1 MAERGGGSLEGRKH
15 MQLRQ
20 QTSSEGGLYGHKES
34 WQDQEESPGEEKS
47 RWQEEEVSKTLLEAI
62 H

>member
-1 MAERGGGSLEGRKH
+1 MAERGGGSLREGKH

-20 QTSSEGGLYGHKES
+20 QTRSEGGLYGHES
-34 WQDQEESPGEEKS
+34 WQDQEESACEEKS

>member
-1 MAERGGGSLEGRKH
+1 
-15 MQLRQ
+15 MQLWL
-20 QTSSEGGLYGHKES
+20 QTSSEGGLYGNKES
-34 WQDQEESPGEEKS
+34 RQDEEESTGQEEG